1 MHLRSGV
8 LIAALVMLGF
18 SSALTAQDTVILK
31 NGESKTGSIQD
42 ADFRGI
48 KLSISGGG
56 TTSIKR
62 DDIQS
67 ISLDP
72 KSLPKEFKAGE
83 DEYVRQKYD
92 EAVASYQAL
101 LEAKTKAR
109 SIIRQD
115 AFMRQAQS
123 YVFLDKADDAIKT
136 IGAMITE
143 FPQSWHLEAAGALH
157 VQILTKTGKAA
168 EAATFAETE
177 ESRIAKLPESTAL
190 VDRMKLLKAK
200 AYLDAGDPK
209 KAKAEAGALAGGTS
223 PGAGG
228 AKVLL
233 GLIAAAEKLFPEA
246 EKNFREALKSVTARS
261 DRAAAFNGLGTI
273 LLERGK
279 ESKKTDEIMDA
290 LLFFLRTALV
300 ESPDAGESTESH
312 EAGVYNAG
320 ICFQYLG
327 ELGTASAGSKS
338 ESKGAEA
345 KGDDAQARNIQR
357 AREWFRR
364 LLRDYPQSK
373 YAADAQT
380 RLQKLGG

>member
-1 MHLRSGV
+1 MHLRSGL
-8 LIAALVMLGF
+8 LIAALVTLGIP
-18 SSALTAQDTVILK
+18 SALTAQDTVVMK
-31 NGESKTGSIQD
+31 DGSSKTGSIQD
-42 ADFRGI
+42 ADFRGL
-48 KLSISGGG
+48 KLSIQGGG
-56 TTSIKR
+56 TTSVKR
-62 DDIQS
+62 DEIAS
-67 ISLDP
+67 ITLDP
-72 KSLPKEFKAGE
+72 KSLPKEFKAAE
-83 DEYVRQKYD
+83 DEFVRGKYD
-92 EAVASYQAL
+92 EAVASYQAVL
-101 LEAKTKAR
+101 DAKTKAR

-136 IGAMITE
+136 IGSLIQE
-143 FPQSWHLEAAGALH
+143 FPQSWHLEAAGALQ
-157 VQILTKTGKAA
+157 VQILTRTGKAA

-177 ESRIAKLPESTAL
+177 ESRIAKLPESTGL
-190 VDRMKLLKAK
+190 VERMKLLKAK

-209 KAKAEAGALAGGTS
+209 KAKAEASTLAGGSS

-233 GLIAAAEKLFPEA
+233 ALISLADKNAAEAEKLF
-246 EKNFREALKSVTARS
+246 RDALKSVSARS
-261 DRAAAFNGLGTI
+261 DRAAAFNGLGSI
-273 LLERGK
+273 LLEKAK
-279 ESKKTDEIMDA
+279 ESKQTADIMDA
-290 LLFFLRTALV
+290 LLLFLRTALV
-300 ESPDAGESTESH
+300 ESPEAGEATEAH
-312 EAGVYNAG
+312 EAGIYNAG
-320 ICFQYLG
+320 VCFQYLG

-345 KGDDAQARNIQR
+345 KGDDAQARNLQR